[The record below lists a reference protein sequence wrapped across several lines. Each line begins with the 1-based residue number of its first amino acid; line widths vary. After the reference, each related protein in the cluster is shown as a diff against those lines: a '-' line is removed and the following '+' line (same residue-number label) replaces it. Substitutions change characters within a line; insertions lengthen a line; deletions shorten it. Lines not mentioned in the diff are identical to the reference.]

1 MAQLAL
7 LILDSQTSCLGLPS
21 GEVTG
26 KCHHADKADEGYKIR
41 EFY

>member
-1 MAQLAL
+1 MTQLAL
-7 LILDSQTSCLGLPS
+7 LILDLRASCLSLPR

-26 KCHHADKADEGYKIR
+26 KCYHADKADEGYNTR